1 MNIAFVQS
9 FSTGIVFFC
18 TKEYGNNHFYAFQVS
33 QYGLEALILIAEAL
47 QGKYKIHCGQ
57 VMSQCINRLG
67 KLFF

>member
-9 FSTGIVFFC
+9 FSTGIVFVAPKNMEI
-18 TKEYGNNHFYAFQVS
+18 TSYAFQVS

-57 VMSQCINRLG
+57 VMPQCINRLG
-67 KLFF
+67 KLFC